1 MITRKS
7 VDIGEGGAGAEEKA
21 LREGSG
27 AQAGPVSLGGDERID
42 DLQRNHYGIIQKK
55 GAFCFGMDAV
65 LLSGFAVVK
74 RGEQVLD
81 LGTGTG
87 IIPILLTAKT
97 EGRHFTGLEIQEESA
112 DMARRSVAYNH
123 LEEKVEI
130 VTGDIKEAG
139 KLFGPASFDVVTS
152 NPPYMKETHGLK
164 NPGDAKAI
172 ARHEVLCT
180 LEDVVREGTRVLKPG
195 GRFYMVHRPR
205 RLIEIIQTMKSHG
218 LEPKRMKLV
227 HPYRDREANMVLI
240 EAVRGGGPLLKVEA
254 PVIVFDGPGEYSEEI
269 RTTYG
274 Y

>member
-1 MITRKS
+1 MITRVS
-7 VDIGEGGAGAEEKA
+7 ERRTEGKTEAQTKGHAWI
-21 LREGSG
+21 
-27 AQAGPVSLGGDERID
+27 QAGPVLLRDDERID
-42 DLQRNHYGIIQKK
+42 DLQRNHYGIIQRK

-65 LLSGFAVVK
+65 LLSGFSVVK
-74 RGEQVLD
+74 EGERVLD

-97 EGRHFTGLEIQEESA
+97 EGKHFTGLEIQEESA

-123 LEEKVEI
+123 LENKIEI
-130 VTGDIKEAG
+130 VTGDIKEASR
-139 KLFGPASFDVVTS
+139 LFALASFDVVTS
-152 NPPYMKETHGLK
+152 NPPYMNDAHGLK
-164 NPGDAKAI
+164 NPSDGKAI

-180 LEDVVREGTRVLKPG
+180 LEDVIREGTKVMRPG

-205 RLIEIIQTMKSHG
+205 RLIEIIQTMKANG

-227 HPYRDREANMVLI
+227 HPYADREANMVLI
-240 EAVRGGGPLLKVEA
+240 EAVRGGGALLKVEA
-254 PVIVFDGPGEYSEEI
+254 PVIVFNEQGEYSEEI